1 MHSRSTWR
9 GYTYDR
15 PKSNVYEN
23 YLRKQPWLWKS
34 EDASPMFRCPYPD
47 LAPFAKCLLTLEGVI
62 YPDTDTSMRAQS
74 LLKDELA
81 ELFDPQMGTRGF

>member
-1 MHSRSTWR
+1 
-9 GYTYDR
+9 
-15 PKSNVYEN
+15 
-23 YLRKQPWLWKS
+23 
-34 EDASPMFRCPYPD
+34 MFRCPYPD